1 MKVKDTTTVELLISV
16 GKVGNDPN
24 YNKFSYK
31 TNLKLEDGTNAVF
44 PLYNVIWDYQE
55 DMMKDAYT
63 TRLTDNE
70 FQRYKYKPKLLAADL
85 YGNPEVYYI
94 ILILNDMMEEGE
106 FDSRIIKLLSRS
118 DMQKYLTSIYNSEYM
133 NLTKY
138 GTIK

>member
-1 MKVKDTTTVELLISV
+1 MKVKDTT
-16 GKVGNDPN
+16 NDPN

-133 NLTKY
+133 NLSKY

>member
-133 NLTKY
+133 NLSKY

>member
-16 GKVGNDPN
+16 GKVSNDPN

-31 TNLKLEDGTNAVF
+31 TQLNLQDGSKAVF

-55 DMMKDAYT
+55 NMLKDAFT
-63 TRLTDNE
+63 TQLTDNE
-70 FQRYKYKPKLLAADL
+70 FQRYKYKPKLLAEDL

-106 FDSRIIKLLSRS
+106 FDSKIIKLLSRD

-133 NLTKY
+133 NLSKHGNY
-138 GTIK
+138 K

>member
-1 MKVKDTTTVELLISV
+1 VKVKDTTTVELLISV

-31 TNLKLEDGTNAVF
+31 TNIKLEDGSTSVF

-55 DMMKDAYT
+55 DMIKDAYT

-106 FDSRIIKLLSRS
+106 FDSKIIKLLSRS

-133 NLTKY
+133 NLTKH
-138 GTIK
+138 GFIK

>member
-31 TNLKLEDGTNAVF
+31 TNIKLEDGSTSIF

-55 DMMKDAYT
+55 DMIRDAYT

-106 FDSRIIKLLSRS
+106 FDSKIIKLLSRS

-133 NLTKY
+133 NLTKH
-138 GTIK
+138 GFIK

>member
-31 TNLKLEDGTNAVF
+31 TNIKLEDGSTSVF

-55 DMMKDAYT
+55 DMIRDAYT

-106 FDSRIIKLLSRS
+106 FDSKIIKLLSRS

-133 NLTKY
+133 NLTKH
-138 GTIK
+138 GFIK

>member
-31 TNLKLEDGTNAVF
+31 TNIKLEDGSTSVF

-55 DMMKDAYT
+55 DMIKDAYT

-106 FDSRIIKLLSRS
+106 FDSKIIKLLSRS

-133 NLTKY
+133 NLTKH
-138 GTIK
+138 GFIK

>member
-31 TNLKLEDGTNAVF
+31 TNLKLEDGSTSIF

>member
-31 TNLKLEDGTNAVF
+31 TNLKLEDGSTSIF

-70 FQRYKYKPKLLAADL
+70 FQRYKYK
-85 YGNPEVYYI
+85 
-94 ILILNDMMEEGE
+94 E
-106 FDSRIIKLLSRS
+106 FV
-118 DMQKYLTSIYNSEYM
+118 
-133 NLTKY
+133 
-138 GTIK
+138 

>member
-1 MKVKDTTTVELLISV
+1 MKVKDTTTVELLKSV
-16 GKVGNDPN
+16 GKIGNDPN

-31 TNLKLEDGTNAVF
+31 TNIKLEDGTNAIF

-55 DMMKDAYT
+55 DMIKDSYI

-70 FQRYKYKPKLLAADL
+70 FQKYKYKPKLLATDL

-133 NLTKY
+133 NLSKY
-138 GTIK
+138 GIIK

>member
-1 MKVKDTTTVELLISV
+1 VKVKDTTTVELLISV

-31 TNLKLEDGTNAVF
+31 TNLKLEDGSTSIF

-133 NLTKY
+133 NLSKY

>member
-31 TNLKLEDGTNAVF
+31 TNLKLEDGSTSIF

-133 NLTKY
+133 NLSKY

>member
-31 TNLKLEDGTNAVF
+31 TNLKLEDGSTSIF

-118 DMQKYLTSIYNSEYM
+118 DMQRYLTSIYNSEYM
-133 NLTKY
+133 NLSKY

>member
-31 TNLKLEDGTNAVF
+31 TNIKLEDGSTSVF

-55 DMMKDAYT
+55 DMIKDAYT

-106 FDSRIIKLLSRS
+106 FDSKIIKLLSRS

-133 NLTKY
+133 NLTKH
-138 GTIK
+138 GIIK

>member
-1 MKVKDTTTVELLISV
+1 VKVKDTTTVELLISV

-31 TNLKLEDGTNAVF
+31 TNIKLEDGSTSVF

-55 DMMKDAYT
+55 DMIRDAYT

-106 FDSRIIKLLSRS
+106 FDSKIIKLLSRS

-133 NLTKY
+133 NLTKH
-138 GTIK
+138 GFIK

>member
-31 TNLKLEDGTNAVF
+31 TNLKLEDGSSAIF

-55 DMMKDAYT
+55 NMMKDAYT

-70 FQRYKYKPKLLAADL
+70 FQRYKYKPKLLAEDL

-106 FDSRIIKLLSRS
+106 FDSKIIKLLSRS
-118 DMQKYLTSIYNSEYM
+118 DMQRYLTSIYNSEYM
-133 NLTKY
+133 NLSKY

>member
-31 TNLKLEDGTNAVF
+31 TNLKLEDGSTSIF

-118 DMQKYLTSIYNSEYM
+118 DMQKYRTSIYNSEYM
-133 NLTKY
+133 NLSKY

>member
-31 TNLKLEDGTNAVF
+31 TNLKLEDGSTSIF

-94 ILILNDMMEEGE
+94 ILILNDMIEEGE

-133 NLTKY
+133 NLSKY
-138 GTIK
+138 GIIK

>member
-1 MKVKDTTTVELLISV
+1 
-16 GKVGNDPN
+16 
-24 YNKFSYK
+24 
-31 TNLKLEDGTNAVF
+31 
-44 PLYNVIWDYQE
+44 
-55 DMMKDAYT
+55 MKDAYT

-133 NLTKY
+133 NLSKY

>member
-55 DMMKDAYT
+55 DMIKDAYT

>member
-1 MKVKDTTTVELLISV
+1 MKVKDTTTVELLLSV

-31 TNLKLEDGTNAVF
+31 TNIKLEDGSTSVF

-55 DMMKDAYT
+55 DMIKDAYT

-106 FDSRIIKLLSRS
+106 FDSKIIKLLSRS

-133 NLTKY
+133 NLTKH
-138 GTIK
+138 GFIK

>member
-1 MKVKDTTTVELLISV
+1 VKVKDTTTVELLISV

-133 NLTKY
+133 NLSKY